1 MIQKQ
6 YIFAKNLR
14 LAILRTSLGMIEAM
28 ICQIISA
35 GSLNKPKVMVNGTE
49 NKMVLV
55 IIFEIKSMVV
65 LSKKWTVFRNG
76 CGRKGPSI

>member
-1 MIQKQ
+1 
-6 YIFAKNLR
+6 
-14 LAILRTSLGMIEAM
+14 MIEAM

-65 LSKKWTVFRNG
+65 LSKKWTVSRNG